1 MAMVSQKIP
10 GCAAGGNK
18 FNNLRREV
26 SDPKSSVSAS
36 RYHVPELGDWR
47 PSKNF
52 QPWKPSRK
60 FFLPTLPGFFLHF
73 QF

>member
-36 RYHVPELGDWR
+36 RYHVPGLGD
-47 PSKNF
+47 
-52 QPWKPSRK
+52 
-60 FFLPTLPGFFLHF
+60 
-73 QF
+73 